1 MIKIVE
7 LLVRKPGMTRA
18 EFSEHWLN
26 VHGPLAM
33 SIPEIRRHNAK
44 YVQSHA
50 IGGLAGNE
58 PLFDGAAEIW
68 LDSLETAIAL
78 LSEPKFE
85 EVVFPD
91 EEKFLDRDKTEIL
104 VLTEHLVYQRPGAP
118 IHGGVKVFE
127 VPVRRD
133 GMTRTESQRYWADV
147 HGPMVLDTPSMV
159 ANMRRYVQAHAVD
172 DDAIAVV
179 GPMRY
184 DGLAELW
191 FDTVDDVVACFGDEY
206 RATVHLDEPNFVNLE
221 KATAFMAT
229 EHVINE
235 RPPVDDPSRTMR

>member
-18 EFSEHWLN
+18 EFSDYWLN

-33 SIPEIRRHNAK
+33 SIPEIRRHNVK
-44 YVQSHA
+44 YVQSHTL
-50 IGGLAGNE
+50 GEWHPFLAGE
-58 PLFDGAAEIW
+58 ESLFDGAAEIW
-68 LDSLETAIAL
+68 LDSMEAAMAL
-78 LSEPKFE
+78 FSEPKFE

-118 IHGGVKVFE
+118 IHGGVKLFE
-127 VPVRRD
+127 VPVRRE
-133 GMTRTESQRYWADV
+133 GMTRNECHRYWYDV

-159 ANMRRYVQAHAVD
+159 ANMRRYVQSHTVD
-172 DDAIAVV
+172 DDAFSMI

-191 FDTVDDVVACFGDEY
+191 FDTADDLTACFGDEY
-206 RATVHLDEPNFVNLE
+206 LATVHLDEPNFVNFE
-221 KATAFMAT
+221 KATAFMTT
-229 EHVINE
+229 EHLINE
-235 RPPVDDPSRTMR
+235 RPTT

>member
-7 LLVRKPGMTRA
+7 LLVRKPAMTRA
-18 EFSEHWLN
+18 EFSDHWLN

-33 SIPEIRRHNAK
+33 SIPEIKRHNVK
-44 YVQSHA
+44 YVQSHTV
-50 IGGLAGNE
+50 GGHPFAADE
-58 PLFDGAAEIW
+58 EAPFDGAAEIW
-68 LDSLETAIAL
+68 LDSIETARAL

-118 IHGGVKVFE
+118 IHGGVKLFE
-127 VPVRRD
+127 VPVRRE
-133 GMTRTESQRYWADV
+133 GMTRAECHRHWYDV

-159 ANMRRYVQAHAVD
+159 ANLRRYVQAHSVE
-172 DDAIAVV
+172 DDAVPTI

-191 FDTVDDVVACFGDEY
+191 FDSVDDLRACFGDEY
-206 RATVHLDEPNFVNLE
+206 SASVHLDEPNFVNLDR
-221 KATAFMAT
+221 ATAFVAT
-229 EHVINE
+229 EHIINE
-235 RPPVDDPSRTMR
+235 RPPT